1 MQVARLADRSLIPV
15 TEGKGALV
23 EFAAFR
29 VEDIKAL
36 IAEHGVLLFRGF
48 DVLDGGG
55 LGDVMTN
62 LFGRSMDYL
71 FRSTPRTAV
80 GGKVFTATEY
90 PRNHAIPLH
99 SELSYHRDWPMHL
112 IFGCVQPAEQG
123 GETPIA
129 DLRAVTRRLGAQ
141 RVARFAERRVLY
153 VRNYRHSVDLPWQTV
168 FQTEDRGEV
177 ERYCAGYGIEWE
189 WLGEGQLRTRHVS
202 QGVATRAGDA
212 DAVWFNQ
219 AHLFHVSALPEE
231 VREALVELFGEDG
244 LPRHAYYGDGEP
256 IADEEIAAVNAA
268 FDAERIYFQ
277 WQPGDALLVD
287 NMRFAHGRMPY
298 EGKRRVLV
306 AMASPFSET
315 AVPSQDGGAA
325 KP

>member
-1 MQVARLADRSLIPV
+1 MQLARLDDQSLITV
-15 TEGKGALV
+15 VAGKGDLG
-23 EFAAFR
+23 EFASAR
-29 VEDIKAL
+29 SDDIRAI
-36 IAEHGVLLFRGF
+36 IAERGLLLLRGF
-48 DVLDGGG
+48 NIFDGGG
-55 LGDVMTN
+55 LGDVMTI

-80 GGKVFTATEY
+80 GGRVFTATEY
-90 PRNHAIPLH
+90 PRNHVIPLH
-99 SELSYHRDWPMHL
+99 SELSYHRDWPMYL
-112 IFGCVQPAEQG
+112 IFGCVEAAQQG

-129 DLRAVTRRLGAQ
+129 NLRAVTRRLGVQ
-141 RVARFAERRVLY
+141 RVARFADRQVLY
-153 VRNYRHSVDLPWQTV
+153 VRNYGHSVDLPWQVV
-168 FQTEDRGEV
+168 FQTDDQSEV
-177 ERYCAGYGIEWE
+177 ERYCTGYGIEWE
-189 WLGEGQLRTRHVS
+189 WLGDRQLRTRHVS
-202 QGVATRAGDA
+202 QGVATRFGDDA
-212 DAVWFNQ
+212 AVWFNQ
-219 AHLFHVSALPEE
+219 AHLFHVSGLPED
-231 VREALVELFGEDG
+231 VREALIELFGEQG

-315 AVPSQDGGAA
+315 AIAT
-325 KP
+325 

>member
-1 MQVARLADRSLIPV
+1 MQIVRLDDRSLIPV
-15 TEGKGALV
+15 VEAKGELA
-23 EFAAFR
+23 EFAATR
-29 VEDIKAL
+29 ATEIKAVM
-36 IAEHGVLLFRGF
+36 AEHGVLLLRGF
-48 DVLDGGG
+48 NVLDGGG
-55 LGDVMTN
+55 LGDVMTA

-80 GGKVFTATEY
+80 GGRVFTATEY
-90 PRNHAIPLH
+90 PRNHAIPMH

-112 IFGCVQPAEQG
+112 IFGCVQAAEQG

-129 DLRAVTRRLGAQ
+129 DLRAVTRRLGAE

-153 VRNYRHSVDLPWQTV
+153 VRNYGHNVDLPWQVV
-168 FQTEDRGEV
+168 FQTDDQSEV
-177 ERYCAGYGIEWE
+177 ERYCKGYGIDWE

-202 QGVATRAGDA
+202 QGVATRPGDHEP
-212 DAVWFNQ
+212 VWFNQ
-219 AHLFHVSALPEE
+219 AHLFHVSALPED
-231 VREALVELFGEDG
+231 VREALIELFGEDG
-244 LPRHAYYGDGEP
+244 LPRHAYYGDGER
-256 IADEEIAAVNAA
+256 IADDEIAAVNAA
-268 FDAERIYFQ
+268 FDAERVYFH

-315 AVPSQDGGAA
+315 AKSA
-325 KP
+325 